1 MFQIEHLSQ
10 LGQVH
15 NADTVP
21 TGGPHRY
28 QYAIG
33 APSCSLP
40 LDPDAAVAH
49 LRELVFYHR
58 HHSALYRARAL
69 TLRDEVLSLRERVA
83 EPDGNHADD

>member
-1 MFQIEHLSQ
+1 MLTIEHLGQ

-21 TGGPHRY
+21 TGGGGHRY
-28 QYAIG
+28 RYAIG

-58 HHSALYRARAL
+58 HHAALYKARAL
-69 TLRDEVLSLRERVA
+69 TLRDEVLTLRGRVA
-83 EPDGNHADD
+83 ELEAAHAD